1 MPRRLPGAPILYLR
15 PQARSIMLAA
25 PRTPE
30 PMTPE
35 QAIREA
41 QEQKLRPV
49 YLLMGE
55 ERHLEGKVVQAL
67 KAAATA
73 GGIPGLN
80 EDQVQAQESDV
91 ESALAAARTLPMMA
105 KRRFVLV
112 RGLEHWE
119 PREGADG
126 KDKASP
132 LDRLLDYAQ
141 NPSPSTTL
149 VLLGGNLDKR
159 RKLVTTARKDGW
171 LVNCEALARAD
182 LPGFIERA
190 ARERGNSLDSG
201 VADLIAE
208 LAGPELGAVT
218 DALER
223 CCLYAGVA
231 AAVTED
237 VVAECVVRLR
247 AKTVWELVAAVSK
260 RDPGAAL
267 GALDEVYD
275 PQDRGLRLVGLLAW
289 STRQMLRFE
298 SAISEGASPNDAAVR
313 AGAPPFKARELA
325 EQVKRIA
332 RPDLERWLE
341 TLAELDYALKG
352 GSKRPAKSVLE
363 HGILKLCRTS
373 PGLEPRPAPRAGE
386 RRA

>member
-1 MPRRLPGAPILYLR
+1 
-15 PQARSIMLAA
+15 
-25 PRTPE
+25 
-30 PMTPE
+30 MTPD

-41 QEQKLRPV
+41 REQTLRPV
-49 YLLMGE
+49 YLLTGE
-55 ERHLEGKVVQAL
+55 ERYLEAKVVQAL

-80 EDQVQAQESDV
+80 EDQLSAQETDV
-91 ESALAAARTLPMMA
+91 DTVLGAARTLPMMA

-119 PREGADG
+119 PRDAPDG
-126 KDKASP
+126 KEGKEKAQP
-132 LDRLLDYAQ
+132 LDRLLEYAQ
-141 NPSPSTTL
+141 SPSVSTTL
-149 VLLGGNLDKR
+149 VLLGGALDKR
-159 RKLVTTARKDGW
+159 RKLVTSARKDGW
-171 LVNCEALARAD
+171 LVSCDAVSRAD

-190 ARERGNSLDSG
+190 ARERGNVLEPG

-208 LAGPELGAVT
+208 LAGPELGPVT

-223 CCLYAGVA
+223 CCLYAGTGS
-231 AAVTED
+231 AVSED

-247 AKTVWELVAAVSK
+247 TKTVWELVSAVSQ
-260 RDPGAAL
+260 RDSGAAL
-267 GALDEVYD
+267 SALHEVYD
-275 PQDRGLRLVGLLAW
+275 AQDRGLRLLGLLAW
-289 STRQMLRFE
+289 STRQLLRFE
-298 SAISEGASPNDAAVR
+298 SALSEGASATDAAVR

-332 RPDLERWLE
+332 RPELERWLL

-363 HGILKLCRTS
+363 HGILKLCRS
-373 PGLEPRPAPRAGE
+373 SGALPARPGQRGGE

>member
-1 MPRRLPGAPILYLR
+1 
-15 PQARSIMLAA
+15 
-25 PRTPE
+25 
-30 PMTPE
+30 MTPE

>member
-1 MPRRLPGAPILYLR
+1 
-15 PQARSIMLAA
+15 
-25 PRTPE
+25 
-30 PMTPE
+30 MTPE
-35 QAIREA
+35 QAIQEA
-41 QEQKLRPV
+41 AEQKLRPV
-49 YLLMGE
+49 YLLVGE

-67 KAAATA
+67 KVAAIK

-80 EDQVQAQESDV
+80 EDQIQAQEADV
-91 ESALAAARTLPMMA
+91 ETALAAARTLPMMA

-119 PREGADG
+119 GREGSEG
-126 KDKASP
+126 KEREKEKTHP
-132 LDRLLDYAQ
+132 LDRLLDYCQA
-141 NPSPSTTL
+141 PSPSTLL
-149 VLLGGNLDKR
+149 VLVGGSLDKR

-171 LVNCEALARAD
+171 LVSCEALARAD

-190 ARERGNSLDSG
+190 ARERGNALEPG

-208 LAGPELGAVT
+208 LAGPDLGPVI

-223 CCLYAGVA
+223 CCLYAGTGN
-231 AAVTED
+231 AVTED

-247 AKTVWELVAAVSK
+247 SKTVWELVGAVGK

-267 GALDEVYD
+267 RALSEVYD
-275 PQDRGLRLVGLLAW
+275 PQDRGLRLLGVLAW

-298 SAISEGASPNDAAVR
+298 SALSEGLSPNDAAVR

-332 RPDLERWLE
+332 RVDLERWLE

-363 HGILKLCRTS
+363 HGILKLCRGS
-373 PGLEPRPAPRAGE
+373 DARPAQ

>member
-1 MPRRLPGAPILYLR
+1 
-15 PQARSIMLAA
+15 
-25 PRTPE
+25 
-30 PMTPE
+30 MTPE

-49 YLLMGE
+49 YLLVGD
-55 ERHLEGKVVQAL
+55 ERHLEGNVVRAL
-67 KAAATA
+67 RSAAIA

-80 EDQVQAQESDV
+80 EDQIQAHDSDV
-91 ESALAAARTLPMMA
+91 DTALAAARTLPMMA

-119 PREGADG
+119 AREGSEG
-126 KDKASP
+126 KALAP
-132 LDRLLDYAQ
+132 LDRLCEYAQ

-149 VLLGGNLDKR
+149 VLLGGELDKR
-159 RKLVTTARKDGW
+159 RKLVTAARKDGW
-171 LVNCEALARAD
+171 IVSCEVLSRAD
-182 LPGFIERA
+182 LPSYIERG
-190 ARERGNSLDSG
+190 ARERGNALEPG

-208 LAGPELGAVT
+208 LAGPELGPVT

-223 CCLYAGVA
+223 CCLYAGA
-231 AAVTED
+231 GKPVTED

-247 AKTVWELVAAVSK
+247 AKTVWELVAAVGK

-267 GALDEVYD
+267 SALDEVYD
-275 PQDRGLRLVGLLAW
+275 PQDRGLRLLGVLAW

-298 SAISEGASPNDAAVR
+298 SALSEGLSPHDAAVR

-325 EQVKRIA
+325 EQVKRISRA
-332 RPDLERWLE
+332 DLERWLE

-352 GSKRPAKSVLE
+352 GSRRPAKSVLE
-363 HGILKLCRTS
+363 HGILKLCRSAEGRPS
-373 PGLEPRPAPRAGE
+373 PRGAE

>member
-1 MPRRLPGAPILYLR
+1 
-15 PQARSIMLAA
+15 
-25 PRTPE
+25 
-30 PMTPE
+30 MTPE

-49 YLLMGE
+49 YLLVGD
-55 ERHLEGKVVQAL
+55 ERHFEGQVVQAL
-67 KAAATA
+67 KVAATA

-80 EDQVQAQESDV
+80 DDHIQAHEADV
-91 ESALAAARTLPMMA
+91 EKAISAARTLPMMA

-119 PREGADG
+119 GREGSEV
-126 KDKASP
+126 KEKAHNP
-132 LDRLLDYAQ
+132 LDRLLEYCM

-149 VLLGGNLDKR
+149 VLVGGALDKR

-171 LVNCEALARAD
+171 LVNCEALSRAD

-190 ARERGNSLDSG
+190 ARERGNPLEPG

-208 LAGPELGAVT
+208 LAGPELGPVT

-223 CCLYAGVA
+223 CCLYAGA
-231 AAVTED
+231 GLAVTED

-247 AKTVWELVAAVSK
+247 TKTVWELVAAVGK

-267 GALDEVYD
+267 SALDEVYD
-275 PQDRGLRLVGLLAW
+275 PQDRGLRLLGVLAW

-298 SAISEGASPNDAAVR
+298 SALSEGLSPNDAAVR

-332 RPDLERWLE
+332 RADLERWLE

-363 HGILKLCRTS
+363 HGILKLCRS
-373 PGLEPRPAPRAGE
+373 PEGRPAPRGGE

>member
-1 MPRRLPGAPILYLR
+1 
-15 PQARSIMLAA
+15 
-25 PRTPE
+25 
-30 PMTPE
+30 MTPE
-35 QAIREA
+35 QAIQEA
-41 QEQKLRPV
+41 AEQKLRPV
-49 YLLMGE
+49 YLLIGD
-55 ERHLEGKVVQAL
+55 ERHLESKVVQAL
-67 KAAATA
+67 KAAATK

-80 EDQVQAQESDV
+80 EDQIQAQESDV
-91 ESALAAARTLPMMA
+91 ETALSAARTLPMMA

-119 PREGADG
+119 GREGSEA
-126 KDKASP
+126 KESKAQPP
-132 LDRLLDYAQ
+132 LDRLLEYCQA
-141 NPSPSTTL
+141 PSPSTTL
-149 VLLGGNLDKR
+149 VLVGGSLDKR
-159 RKLVTTARKDGW
+159 RKLVTVARKDGW
-171 LVNCEALARAD
+171 LVSCEALARAD

-190 ARERGNSLDSG
+190 ARERGNPLEPG

-208 LAGPELGAVT
+208 LAGPELGPVT

-223 CCLYAGVA
+223 CCLYAGVGN
-231 AAVTED
+231 AVTED

-247 AKTVWELVAAVSK
+247 TKTVWELVGAVGK
-260 RDPGAAL
+260 RDSGAAL
-267 GALDEVYD
+267 AALSEVYD
-275 PQDRGLRLVGLLAW
+275 PQDRGLRLLGVLAW

-298 SAISEGASPNDAAVR
+298 SALSEGLSPNDAAVR

-332 RPDLERWLE
+332 RVDLERWLE

-363 HGILKLCRTS
+363 HGILKLCRGSDT
-373 PGLEPRPAPRAGE
+373 RPAQ

>member
-1 MPRRLPGAPILYLR
+1 
-15 PQARSIMLAA
+15 
-25 PRTPE
+25 
-30 PMTPE
+30 MTPD

-49 YLLMGE
+49 YLLTGE

-80 EDQVQAQESDV
+80 EDLLSAQETDV
-91 ESALAAARTLPMMA
+91 ETALAAARTLPMMA

-119 PREGADG
+119 PRDGASES
-126 KDKASP
+126 KEKANP
-132 LDRLLDYAQ
+132 LDRLLEYAQ
-141 NPSPSTTL
+141 NPSASTTL
-149 VLLGGNLDKR
+149 VLLGGGLDKR
-159 RKLVTTARKDGW
+159 RKLVTSARKDGW
-171 LVNCEALARAD
+171 LVSCDAVSRAD
-182 LPGFIERA
+182 LPGLIERT
-190 ARERGNSLDSG
+190 ARERGNQLEPG

-208 LAGPELGAVT
+208 LAGPELGPVT

-223 CCLYAGVA
+223 CCLYAGVGN
-231 AAVTED
+231 AVSED

-247 AKTVWELVAAVSK
+247 TKTVWELVTAVSQ
-260 RDPGAAL
+260 RDSGAAL
-267 GALDEVYD
+267 SALHEVYD
-275 PQDRGLRLVGLLAW
+275 AQDRGLRLLGLLAW

-298 SAISEGASPNDAAVR
+298 SALSEGASATDAAVR

-332 RPDLERWLE
+332 RPELERWLL

-363 HGILKLCRTS
+363 HGILKLCRSST
-373 PGLEPRPAPRAGE
+373 GLAARPAQRGGE

>member
-1 MPRRLPGAPILYLR
+1 
-15 PQARSIMLAA
+15 
-25 PRTPE
+25 
-30 PMTPE
+30 MTPD
-35 QAIREA
+35 QAIKEA
-41 QEQKLRPV
+41 EEHKLRPV
-49 YLLMGE
+49 YLLVGDE
-55 ERHLEGKVVQAL
+55 QHFEAKVVQAL

-80 EDQVQAQESDV
+80 EDQIQAHESDV
-91 ESALAAARTLPMMA
+91 DRALSAARTLPMMA
-105 KRRFVLV
+105 KRRWVLV

-119 PREGADG
+119 PREGSET
-126 KDKASP
+126 KEKQSP

-149 VLLGGNLDKR
+149 VLLGGGLDKR
-159 RKLVTTARKDGW
+159 RKLVTSARKDGW
-171 LVNCEALARAD
+171 LVSCEALARAD
-182 LPGFIERA
+182 LPMFIEHA
-190 ARERGNSLDSG
+190 ARERGNPLEPG

-208 LAGPELGAVT
+208 LAGPELGPVT

-223 CCLYAGVA
+223 CCLYAGKGSPVS
-231 AAVTED
+231 ED

-247 AKTVWELVAAVSK
+247 TKTVWELVAAVGK

-267 GALDEVYD
+267 SALAETYD

-289 STRQMLRFE
+289 STRQLLRFE
-298 SAISEGASPNDAAVR
+298 SAQSEGLSPNDAAVR

-325 EQVKRIA
+325 EQVKRISRA
-332 RPDLERWLE
+332 DLERWLE

-352 GSKRPAKSVLE
+352 GSKRPPKSVLE
-363 HGILKLCRTS
+363 HGILKLCRGS
-373 PGLEPRPAPRAGE
+373 DVRPAPRAGE

>member
-1 MPRRLPGAPILYLR
+1 
-15 PQARSIMLAA
+15 
-25 PRTPE
+25 
-30 PMTPE
+30 MTPD

-49 YLLMGE
+49 YLLVGE

-67 KAAATA
+67 KAATTA

-80 EDQVQAQESDV
+80 EDQMQAQDTDV
-91 ESALAAARTLPMMA
+91 EAVLAAARTLPMMA

-119 PREGADG
+119 PRESAEG
-126 KDKASP
+126 KDKATS
-132 LDRLLDYAQ
+132 LDRLLEYAEG
-141 NPSPSTTL
+141 PSPSTTL

-159 RKLVTTARKDGW
+159 RKLVTSARKDGW
-171 LVNCEALARAD
+171 IVSCEALSRAD

-190 ARERGNSLDSG
+190 ARERGNPLEPG
-201 VADLIAE
+201 VAELIAE
-208 LAGPELGAVT
+208 LAGPELGPVT

-223 CCLYAGVA
+223 CCLYAG
-231 AAVTED
+231 TGNMLSED
-237 VVAECVVRLR
+237 IVAECVVRLR
-247 AKTVWELVAAVSK
+247 TKTVWELVAAVSQ

-267 GALDEVYD
+267 AALDEVYD

-298 SAISEGASPNDAAVR
+298 SALSAGASPNDAAVR

-332 RPDLERWLE
+332 RPDLERWLS

-363 HGILKLCRTS
+363 HGILKLCQS
-373 PGLEPRPAPRAGE
+373 SGGSAVRPAQRTGE

>member
-1 MPRRLPGAPILYLR
+1 
-15 PQARSIMLAA
+15 
-25 PRTPE
+25 
-30 PMTPE
+30 MTPE
-35 QAIREA
+35 QAIKEA
-41 QEQKLRPV
+41 EEQKLRPV
-49 YLLMGE
+49 YLLVGD

-67 KAAATA
+67 RAAATK

-80 EDQVQAQESDV
+80 EDQIQAQDSDV
-91 ESALAAARTLPMMA
+91 ETALSAARTLPMMA
-105 KRRFVLV
+105 KRRFVLI

-119 PREGADG
+119 PREGSEA
-126 KDKASP
+126 KEKANAP
-132 LDRLLDYAQ
+132 LDRLLEYTQ

-149 VLLGGNLDKR
+149 VLLGGELDKR
-159 RKLVTTARKDGW
+159 RKLVTAARKDGW
-171 LVNCEALARAD
+171 IVSCEALSRAD
-182 LPGFIERA
+182 LPGYIERG
-190 ARERGNSLDSG
+190 ARERGNALEPG

-208 LAGPELGAVT
+208 LAGPELGPVT

-223 CCLYAGVA
+223 CCLYAGA
-231 AAVTED
+231 GKPVTED

-247 AKTVWELVAAVSK
+247 AKTVWELVGAVGK

-267 GALDEVYD
+267 SALHEVYD
-275 PQDRGLRLVGLLAW
+275 PQDRGLRLLGVLAW

-298 SAISEGASPNDAAVR
+298 SAISEGLSPNDAAVR

-332 RPDLERWLE
+332 RVDLERWLE

-352 GSKRPAKSVLE
+352 GSRRPAKSVLE
-363 HGILKLCRTS
+363 HGILKLCRGS
-373 PGLEPRPAPRAGE
+373 EARPAARSGE

>member
-1 MPRRLPGAPILYLR
+1 
-15 PQARSIMLAA
+15 
-25 PRTPE
+25 
-30 PMTPE
+30 MTPE
-35 QAIREA
+35 QAIQEA
-41 QEQKLRPV
+41 AEQKLRPV
-49 YLLMGE
+49 YLLVGD
-55 ERHLEGKVVQAL
+55 ERHLESKVVQAL
-67 KAAATA
+67 KAAATK

-80 EDQVQAQESDV
+80 EDQIQAQESDV
-91 ESALAAARTLPMMA
+91 ETALSAARTLPMMA

-119 PREGADG
+119 GREGAEA
-126 KDKASP
+126 KESKAQPP
-132 LDRLLDYAQ
+132 LDRLLEYCQA
-141 NPSPSTTL
+141 PSPSTTL
-149 VLLGGNLDKR
+149 VLVGGSLDKR
-159 RKLVTTARKDGW
+159 RKLVTVARKDGW
-171 LVNCEALARAD
+171 LVSCEALARAD

-190 ARERGNSLDSG
+190 ARERGNPLEPG

-208 LAGPELGAVT
+208 LAGPELGPVT

-223 CCLYAGVA
+223 CCLYAGVGN
-231 AAVTED
+231 AVTED

-247 AKTVWELVAAVSK
+247 TKTVWELVGAVGK
-260 RDPGAAL
+260 RDSGAAL
-267 GALDEVYD
+267 AALSEVYD
-275 PQDRGLRLVGLLAW
+275 PQDRGLRLLGVLAW

-298 SAISEGASPNDAAVR
+298 SALSEGLSPNDAAVR

-332 RPDLERWLE
+332 RVDLERWLE

-363 HGILKLCRTS
+363 HGILKLCRGSDT
-373 PGLEPRPAPRAGE
+373 RPAQ

>member
-1 MPRRLPGAPILYLR
+1 MRLSPESPEKQRLRRP
-15 PQARSIMLAA
+15 ARSAMLAPA
-25 PRTPE
+25 ST
-30 PMTPE
+30 MTPG
-35 QAIREA
+35 QAIQEA
-41 QEQKLRPV
+41 EEQKLRPV
-49 YLLMGE
+49 YLLVGE
-55 ERHLEGKVVQAL
+55 ERHFEAQVVQAL
-67 KAAATA
+67 KGAATR

-80 EDQVQAQESDV
+80 EDQLQAQEADV
-91 ESALAAARTLPMMA
+91 EKAIAAARTLPMMA

-119 PREGADG
+119 GRDGGEGKETATQN
-126 KDKASP
+126 P
-132 LDRLLDYAQ
+132 LDRLLDYCQ
-141 NPSPSTTL
+141 HPSPSTTL
-149 VLLGGNLDKR
+149 VLVGGGLDKR

-171 LVNCEALARAD
+171 LVSCDVLARAD

-190 ARERGNSLDSG
+190 AKARGNALEPG

-208 LAGPELGAVT
+208 LAGPELGPVT

-223 CCLYAGVA
+223 CCLYAGA
-231 AAVTED
+231 GLLVTED

-247 AKTVWELVAAVSK
+247 TKTVWELVAAVGK

-267 GALDEVYD
+267 SALDEVYD
-275 PQDRGLRLVGLLAW
+275 PQDRGLRLLGVLAW

-298 SAISEGASPNDAAVR
+298 AALGEGLSLSDAAVR

-332 RPDLERWLE
+332 RVDLERWLE

-352 GSKRPAKSVLE
+352 GSKRPPKSVLE
-363 HGILKLCRTS
+363 HGILKLCRSTDGRS
-373 PGLEPRPAPRAGE
+373 GPRSNDRKA
-386 RRA
+386 

>member
-1 MPRRLPGAPILYLR
+1 
-15 PQARSIMLAA
+15 
-25 PRTPE
+25 
-30 PMTPE
+30 MTPD

-49 YLLMGE
+49 YLLVGE
-55 ERHLEGKVVQAL
+55 ERHLESKVVQAL

-80 EDQVQAQESDV
+80 EDQLQAQETDV
-91 ESALAAARTLPMMA
+91 DAALAAAKTLPMMA

-119 PREGADG
+119 PRENADG
-126 KDKASP
+126 KDKANA
-132 LDRLLDYAQ
+132 LDRLVEYAAA
-141 NPSPSTTL
+141 PCPSTTL
-149 VLLGGNLDKR
+149 VLLGGNLNKR
-159 RKLVTTARKDGW
+159 RKLVTNAQKEGW
-171 LVNCEALARAD
+171 LVDCEALSRAD
-182 LPGFIERA
+182 LPVFIERT
-190 ARERGNSLDSG
+190 ARERGNPLEAG
-201 VADLIAE
+201 VAELIAE
-208 LAGPELGAVT
+208 LAGPELGPVT

-223 CCLYAGVA
+223 CCLYAGA
-231 AAVTED
+231 GNAVSED
-237 VVAECVVRLR
+237 IVAECVVRLR
-247 AKTVWELVAAVSK
+247 TKTVWELVAAVSQ

-267 GALDEVYD
+267 SALAEVYD

-298 SAISEGASPNDAAVR
+298 SALNDGASPNDAAVR

-363 HGILKLCRTS
+363 HGILKLCRSSSGS
-373 PGLEPRPAPRAGE
+373 PAASAQRAGD

>member
-1 MPRRLPGAPILYLR
+1 
-15 PQARSIMLAA
+15 
-25 PRTPE
+25 
-30 PMTPE
+30 MTPE

-41 QEQKLRPV
+41 EEQKLRPV
-49 YLLMGE
+49 YLLIGD
-55 ERHLEGKVVQAL
+55 ERYFEGQVVQAL

-80 EDQVQAQESDV
+80 EDQLQAQQSDV
-91 ESALAAARTLPMMA
+91 ESAVSAARTLPMMA

-119 PREGADG
+119 GREGNDA
-126 KDKASP
+126 KDKALPP
-132 LDRLLDYAQ
+132 LDRLLEYCQ
-141 NPSPSTTL
+141 KPSPSTTL
-149 VLLGGNLDKR
+149 VLVGGGLDKR
-159 RKLVTTARKDGW
+159 RKLVAAARKEGW
-171 LVNCEALARAD
+171 LVSCEALTRAD

-190 ARERGNSLDSG
+190 ARQRGNQLEPG
-201 VADLIAE
+201 VSDLIAE
-208 LAGPELGAVT
+208 LSGPELGPVI

-223 CCLYAGVA
+223 CCLYAGAGERVS
-231 AAVTED
+231 ED

-247 AKTVWELVAAVSK
+247 TKTVWELVAAVGR

-267 GALDEVYD
+267 SALDEVYD
-275 PQDRGLRLVGLLAW
+275 PQDRGLRLLGVLAW
-289 STRQMLRFE
+289 STRQLLRFE
-298 SAISEGASPNDAAVR
+298 SALSEGLSPNDAAVR
-313 AGAPPFKARELA
+313 AGAPPFKARDLA

-363 HGILKLCRTS
+363 HGILKLCRSSETRA
-373 PGLEPRPAPRAGE
+373 LPRPGE

>member
-1 MPRRLPGAPILYLR
+1 
-15 PQARSIMLAA
+15 
-25 PRTPE
+25 
-30 PMTPE
+30 MTPE
-35 QAIREA
+35 QAIKEA

-49 YLLMGE
+49 YLIVGD
-55 ERHLEGKVVQAL
+55 ERHFEAKVVQAIRS
-67 KAAATA
+67 AATT

-80 EDQVQAQESDV
+80 DDQIQAQESDV
-91 ESALAAARTLPMMA
+91 ERALSAARTLPMMA
-105 KRRFVLV
+105 KRRFVMV

-119 PREGADG
+119 PREGSESKSG
-126 KDKASP
+126 SP
-132 LDRLLDYAQ
+132 LDRLLEYCER
-141 NPSPSTTL
+141 PSPST
-149 VLLGGNLDKR
+149 VLLLVGGGLDKR
-159 RKLVTTARKDGW
+159 RKIVTSARKDGW
-171 LVNCEALARAD
+171 LVNCEALSRAD

-190 ARERGNSLDSG
+190 ARERGNSLEPG

-208 LAGPELGAVT
+208 LAGPELGPVI

-223 CCLYAGVA
+223 CCLYAGVGQ
-231 AAVTED
+231 AVTED

-247 AKTVWELVAAVSK
+247 AKTVWELVGAVGK

-267 GALDEVYD
+267 AALDEVYD
-275 PQDRGLRLVGLLAW
+275 PQDRGLRLLGVLAW

-298 SAISEGASPNDAAVR
+298 SALADGASPNDAAVR

-325 EQVKRIA
+325 EQVRRIA
-332 RPDLERWLE
+332 RADLERWLE

-363 HGILKLCRTS
+363 HGILKLCRS
-373 PGLEPRPAPRAGE
+373 SESRPGPRAGE

>member
-1 MPRRLPGAPILYLR
+1 
-15 PQARSIMLAA
+15 
-25 PRTPE
+25 
-30 PMTPE
+30 MTPE

-49 YLLMGE
+49 YLLVGD

-67 KAAATA
+67 KAATIL

-80 EDQVQAQESDV
+80 EDQMQAQEVDV

-119 PREGADG
+119 ARDNAEG
-126 KDKASP
+126 KEKQSP
-132 LDRLLDYAQ
+132 LDRVLEYAQ

-149 VLLGGNLDKR
+149 VLLGGNVDKR
-159 RKLVTTARKDGW
+159 RKLVTSARKDGW
-171 LVNCEALARAD
+171 LVSCEVLTRAD

-190 ARERGNSLDSG
+190 ARERESPLEPG

-208 LAGPELGAVT
+208 LAGPELGPVS

-223 CCLYAGVA
+223 CCLYAGTGA
-231 AAVTED
+231 TVTED

-247 AKTVWELVAAVSK
+247 AKTVWELLAAISK

-267 GALDEVYD
+267 SALHEVYD
-275 PQDRGLRLVGLLAW
+275 AQDRGLRLVGLLAW

-298 SAISEGASPNDAAVR
+298 AALSEGVSLNEAAIR
-313 AGAPPFKARELA
+313 AGAPPFKGRELA

-332 RPDLERWLE
+332 RPDLEGWLE

-363 HGILKLCRTS
+363 HGILKLCRS
-373 PGLEPRPAPRAGE
+373 SVGLSPRPAPRAGE

>member
-1 MPRRLPGAPILYLR
+1 
-15 PQARSIMLAA
+15 
-25 PRTPE
+25 
-30 PMTPE
+30 MTPE

-41 QEQKLRPV
+41 AEQQLRPV
-49 YLLMGE
+49 YLLVGD
-55 ERHLEGKVVQAL
+55 ERHLESKVVQAL
-67 KAAATA
+67 KAAVTK

-80 EDQVQAQESDV
+80 EDQLQAQESDV
-91 ESALAAARTLPMMA
+91 ESAISAAKTLPMMA

-119 PREGADG
+119 GREGSEAKEKG
-126 KDKASP
+126 LPP
-132 LDRLLDYAQ
+132 LDRLLEYCQA
-141 NPSPSTTL
+141 PSPSTTL
-149 VLLGGNLDKR
+149 VLIGGGLDKR
-159 RKLVTTARKDGW
+159 RKLYTVARKDGW
-171 LVNCEALARAD
+171 LVSCEALARAD
-182 LPGFIERA
+182 LPGYIENA
-190 ARERGNSLDSG
+190 ARERGNPLEPG

-208 LAGPELGAVT
+208 LAGPELGPVT
-218 DALER
+218 DAVER
-223 CCLYAGVA
+223 CCLYAGA
-231 AAVTED
+231 GRAVTED

-267 GALDEVYD
+267 SALSEVYD
-275 PQDRGLRLVGLLAW
+275 PQDRGLRLLGVLAW

-298 SAISEGASPNDAAVR
+298 SALSEGLSPNDAAVR

-332 RPDLERWLE
+332 RVDLERWLE

-363 HGILKLCRTS
+363 HGILKLCRGSET
-373 PGLEPRPAPRAGE
+373 RVAQ